1 MREISWGALRGHAV
15 VVKAPESARK
25 QLRCTQGHGAGR
37 ELTFIWWA
45 DVRMSGAPREDSC
58 GTVWLCVGVGTKD
71 RGELCLPT
79 LEAHPETRLHGEDG
93 TEAVPGTG
101 SRRRDV
107 GEDAA
112 DRRSLGLGEMS
123 GEPSHEPRGE
133 ECHQVE
139 ICPNTPFYTVHWWE
153 YCDNPLFRLWGE

>member
-1 MREISWGALRGHAV
+1 MHARTWSWEGANVHLVSRREDERGS
-15 VVKAPESARK
+15 EGG
-25 QLRCTQGHGAGR
+25 QLRDCLTLCGR
-37 ELTFIWWA
+37 RDKE
-45 DVRMSGAPREDSC
+45 E
-58 GTVWLCVGVGTKD
+58 
-71 RGELCLPT
+71 GEVCLPT

-101 SRRRDV
+101 SRRWDV

-123 GEPSHEPRGE
+123 GQPGHEPQGE

-139 ICPNTPFYTVHWWE
+139 ICPNTPFYTVHGWE
-153 YCDNPLFRLWGE
+153 YCGNPLFWLWGE

>member
-1 MREISWGALRGHAV
+1 M
-15 VVKAPESARK
+15 
-25 QLRCTQGHGAGR
+25 
-37 ELTFIWWA
+37 
-45 DVRMSGAPREDSC
+45 
-58 GTVWLCVGVGTKD
+58 GVGTKD

-93 TEAVPGTG
+93 TEAAPGTG
-101 SRRRDV
+101 SRRRDD

-123 GEPSHEPRGE
+123 REPGHEPRGE

-139 ICPNTPFYTVHWWE
+139 ICPNTPFYTVHGGNIVTTP
-153 YCDNPLFRLWGE
+153 CFGFGVSNQKQFLLVLQGPDT